1 MITIEHK
8 AIDNTIEHQITTA
21 MIISTRF
28 ASEVN
33 AVFNPEYMRS
43 AFCRIICVWCTDY
56 FNKYKEAPGLHIKD
70 IYMVEKDSGMT
81 KADSELIGDFLNK
94 LSDQYSEGRGVNADY
109 IRDGAFEYFRKR
121 ELELCVEKTQKFLL
135 VDKVEEAG
143 KALTNYK
150 KIAYQTSGWFN
161 PFDHKEILE
170 VFVDNDEGVFRYP
183 GALGRVVGPIER
195 DWFVAF
201 LAPFKKGKTWAM
213 QETGVYAMFQGLRV
227 VFISLEMKKKN
238 LKERFYKRLTAL
250 GSRTGEDVFLIPVF
264 DCEHNQKE
272 TCTNPKRTNKEVLV
286 DSDGILPPYTIDNPY
301 RACTYCR
308 DNMIT
313 DYRMVTWYE
322 TIEVPQFTLKR
333 VRQHLDGTKIQ
344 YGDMIRFISYPR
356 FLAGIDDIHRDV
368 QILEQHEGFI
378 PDIIIIDYADIL
390 KMGKGDKRNE
400 IDDVWK
406 KLASMAAER
415 HCIVFTASQGT
426 RGSIYKNDM
435 NQDDLAEW
443 IGKLGHVDIFMGL
456 NQSPKEK
463 ENKIIRVNV
472 LVHRHKEA
480 DEKVSATLLQQLEL
494 GQFAMDSEITRRT
507 E

>member
-1 MITIEHK
+1 
-8 AIDNTIEHQITTA
+8 
-21 MIISTRF
+21 
-28 ASEVN
+28 
-33 AVFNPEYMRS
+33 
-43 AFCRIICVWCTDY
+43 
-56 FNKYKEAPGLHIKD
+56 
-70 IYMVEKDSGMT
+70 MVEKDSGMS
-81 KADSELIGDFLNK
+81 KADSELIGDFLKK
-94 LSDQYSEGRGVNADY
+94 LSDQYSEGQGVNADY
-109 IRDGAFEYFRKR
+109 IRDGAFAYFRKR
-121 ELELCVEKTQKFLL
+121 ELEIVIDKTQKLL
-135 VDKVEEAG
+135 FIEKVDEAVEAFSNFKKV
-143 KALTNYK
+143 
-150 KIAYQTSGWFN
+150 AYQTSGWFN
-161 PFDHKEILE
+161 PFDHKEMLE

-250 GSRTGEDVFLIPVF
+250 GSRTGEDIFLIPVF
-264 DCEHNQKE
+264 DCEHNQRE
-272 TCTNPKRTNKEVLV
+272 TCTNPKRTNKEVLA
-286 DSDGILPPYTIDNPY
+286 DSDGVIPPYDVDNAY

-308 DNMIT
+308 DHMIT
-313 DYRMVTWYE
+313 DYKMETWYE
-322 TIEVPQFTLKR
+322 TIEVPQFTLKG

-356 FLAGIDDIHRDV
+356 FLAGIDDIRRDL

-378 PDIIIIDYADIL
+378 PDVILIDYADIL

-426 RGSIYKNDM
+426 RGSIYKSDM
-435 NQDDLAEW
+435 SQDDLAEW

-494 GQFAMDSEITRRT
+494 GQFSLDSEITRRRD
-507 E
+507 

>member
-8 AIDNTIEHQITTA
+8 TIDNTIEHQITTA
-21 MIISTRF
+21 MIISNRF

-33 AVFNPEYMRS
+33 AVFNPEYIRNTFS
-43 AFCRIICVWCTDY
+43 RIICVWCTDY

-70 IYMVEKDSGMT
+70 IYMVEKDSGMA
-81 KADSELIGDFLNK
+81 KADAELIGDFLKK
-94 LSDQYSEGRGVNADY
+94 LSDQYSEGQGVNADY
-109 IRDGAFEYFRKR
+109 IRDRAFEYFRKR
-121 ELELCVEKTQKFLL
+121 ELEIRIEQAQKFLL
-135 VDKVEEAG
+135 VGKVEEAG
-143 KALTNYK
+143 EAFAKYK

-161 PFDHKEILE
+161 PFDHKEMLE
-170 VFVDNDEGVFRYP
+170 VFIDNDEGVFRYP

-195 DWFVAF
+195 DWFVAI
-201 LAPFKKGKTWAM
+201 LAPFKKGKSFFL
-213 QETGVYAMFQGLRV
+213 QETAVCAVFQGLRV
-227 VFISLEMKKKN
+227 IFISLEMKKKN
-238 LKERFYKRLTAL
+238 LKERFYKRLTAF

-264 DCEHNQKE
+264 DCEHNQDGS
-272 TCTNPKRTNKEVLV
+272 CTNPKRTNKLPLV
-286 DSDGILPPYTIDNPY
+286 DGDGIIPSYDVNNLY
-301 RACTYCR
+301 RVCTYCR
-308 DNMIT
+308 EHMIP
-313 DYRMVTWYE
+313 DYRMTIWYE
-322 TIEVPQFTLKR
+322 TVEAPQFSLKD
-333 VRQHLDGTKIQ
+333 VRHHLDGTLIQ

-356 FLAGIDDIHRDV
+356 FLAGIDDIRRDL

-390 KMGKGDKRNE
+390 KMGKGEKRNE

-406 KLASMAAER
+406 RLASMAAER

-426 RGSIYKNDM
+426 RGSIYKSDM
-435 NQDDLAEW
+435 SQDDLAEW

-494 GQFAMDSEITRRT
+494 GQFAMDSEITRKRD
-507 E
+507 